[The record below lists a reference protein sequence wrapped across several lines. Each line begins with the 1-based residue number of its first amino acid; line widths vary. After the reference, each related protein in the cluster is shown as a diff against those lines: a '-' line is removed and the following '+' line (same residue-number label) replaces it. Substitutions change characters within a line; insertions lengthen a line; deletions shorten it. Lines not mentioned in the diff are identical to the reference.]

1 MPFDPQSPFVTSGTR
16 LGTPAGTSRGFGTE
30 EFKIVG
36 NLIGDVLD
44 GLSLNPDDNSKVE
57 KEVKS
62 KVKSLCGKFPIYS
75 TAI

>member
-1 MPFDPQSPFVTSGTR
+1 M
-16 LGTPAGTSRGFGTE
+16 
-30 EFKIVG
+30 G

-62 KVKSLCGKFPIYS
+62 KVKSLWENFLFIVLLYNRQLNTTKKD
-75 TAI
+75 A